1 MKGSIKKRGN
11 TYTII
16 VDIYNEKGER
26 KKKWIVG
33 YKRKKDAEA
42 DLPRIISEI
51 NGGVFVEERKITFI
65 EYADKWLNYV

>member
-1 MKGSIKKRGN
+1 MENVSTNGVILSSIFFISIK
-11 TYTII
+11 TIN
-16 VDIYNEKGER
+16 DLR
-26 KKKWIVG
+26 G

-42 DLPRIISEI
+42 DLPRIVSEI